1 MGLTINYE
9 LRLPGPTADEDA
21 VQLLERLQIYA
32 LTLAP
37 VAITPVLL
45 LTGAELTSSLEQN
58 SVEWFFQILADGIRE
73 ERDGVAGPIADQQ
86 RLALAGF
93 LMAPG
98 EGSEPA
104 MFGLVRPFLTQPSAK
119 ASDTFDW
126 QDWCWHSFCKTQYAS
141 TISDEHF
148 VRCHTTV
155 VSMLDEAQRLGFG
168 VTVHDEGDYWE
179 SRSTERL
186 LLEVGKMNRIMA
198 HFAGALHDAISPE
211 HSVEAA
217 IFEHPEFEH
226 LEMESL
232 DLGQVE
238 PD

>member
-9 LRLPGPTADEDA
+9 LRLPGITADEDA
-21 VQLLERLQIYA
+21 ILLLERLQLHA
-32 LTLAP
+32 LTLGPA
-37 VAITPVLL
+37 AITPVLR
-45 LTGAELTSSLEQN
+45 LTGAELSSQLERGT
-58 SVEWFFQILADGIRE
+58 VEWFFQILSDGIRE
-73 ERDGVAGPIADQQ
+73 ERDGAAGPIADQE

-104 MFGLVRPFLTQPSAK
+104 MFGLVRPLLSRPPAK
-119 ASDTFDW
+119 ASDTFEW
-126 QDWCWHSFCKTQYAS
+126 RDWCWHSFCKTQYAS
-141 TISDEHF
+141 AVSDEHF
-148 VRCHTTV
+148 VRCHTSV
-155 VSMLDEAQRLGFG
+155 VSMLDEAQHLGFG
-168 VTVHDEGDYWE
+168 VSVRDEGDYWE
-179 SRSTERL
+179 TRSTERL

-226 LEMESL
+226 LEMEPL
-232 DLGQVE
+232 DRGPVG